1 MITPGD
7 IPQFDLGV
15 RGTQALTREAWEQNF
30 LSAPFRAFANLLPD
44 LMVIVDPDGVVVF
57 LNVAAE
63 RAARLSQT
71 FEPQALSTFLRF
83 SDFDMNEFL
92 ASIERGHT
100 QGLVRAKTS
109 GRIYQASRRLL
120 MAAGTPG
127 GFSLYILRD
136 PENAE
141 RTRRGVPGRA
151 ISPTDQKESAHLIF
165 PENLKLQIEQA
176 TRAYAR
182 AFRILLLG
190 ESGVGKT
197 AIARHVHL
205 SGGDKGRPFV
215 HVNCGS
221 IPETLFESEM
231 FGYERGAFTGALQA
245 GKRGYIE
252 SAAGGTLFLDEIGE
266 IPLSSQPKLL
276 KFLEDG
282 TIQPVGSAVSKKIET
297 RVIAAT
303 NRDLS
308 EMTKSGGFRKD
319 LLYRLSTFPVEIPP
333 LRDRSDKAEILDM
346 MLERA
351 SLARG
356 APLKLSA
363 ACRSLLLH
371 HAFPGNLREMKS
383 IVDYMDIV
391 AEGVATP
398 DHLPPS
404 LKAKPSER
412 AAAAASLLPDD
423 IALPEIAPGTM
434 SLKDMARAFE
444 EKIINEALDRLGSKR
459 AAAKELGVDIATIVR
474 KTNRGAD

>member
-7 IPQFDLGV
+7 IPQFYLGV
-15 RGTQALTREAWEQNF
+15 RGAETLTREAWEQN
-30 LSAPFRAFANLLPD
+30 LQSAAFRAFANLLTD
-44 LMVIVDPDGVVVF
+44 VLIIVDPDDVVVF
-57 LNVAAE
+57 LNIAAE
-63 RAARLSQT
+63 RAARLSQP
-71 FEPQALSTFLRF
+71 FEAHALPTFLRF
-83 SDFDMNEFL
+83 SDFDMNDFL
-92 ASIERGHT
+92 ASIERGHS

-109 GRIYQASRRLL
+109 GRIYQATRRML
-120 MAAGTPG
+120 MTAGSST
-127 GFSLYILRD
+127 GFSVYFLRD

-141 RTRRGVPGRA
+141 RSKRGVQGRS
-151 ISPTDQKESAHLIF
+151 ISASDQKESARLIF
-165 PENLKLQIEQA
+165 PDSLKLQIEQA

-182 AFRILLLG
+182 NFRILLLG

-205 SGGDKGRPFV
+205 TGGDRGRPFI

-282 TIQPVGSAVSKKIET
+282 TIQPVGSSVSKKIET
-297 RVIAAT
+297 RVITAT

-308 EMTKSGGFRKD
+308 EMTRSGGFRKD

-333 LRDRSDKAEILDM
+333 LRARTDKADILDM

-351 SLARG
+351 STERG
-356 APLKLSA
+356 APLKLSP
-363 ACRSLLLH
+363 ACRSILLRH
-371 HAFPGNLREMKS
+371 GFPGNLREMKS
-383 IVDYMDIV
+383 IVDYLDIV
-391 AEGVATP
+391 ATDVATP
-398 DHLPPS
+398 EHLPPS
-404 LKAKPSER
+404 LSQHSSAPQTEAGLPS
-412 AAAAASLLPDD
+412 P
-423 IALPEIAPGTM
+423 ALPEIDTSGLT
-434 SLKDMARAFE
+434 LKDMTRAFE
-444 EKIINEALDRLGSKR
+444 EKVINAALDRLGSKR

-474 KTNRGAD
+474 KTNRAVE